1 MTAKIVDRVMTA
13 VFYLIAA
20 LLVVLLVGLLGYI
33 LARGLPKLSWTFLTS
48 PPQSLSAGSG
58 IGPQLF
64 NSIYMLFLTMLFTVP
79 IGVGGGIYL
88 AEYARPGRLTDTIRA
103 AIEVLSSLPSIVVGL
118 FGLIVFVYYTGW
130 GYTLMGG
137 ALALM
142 LFNLPLMVRT
152 SEEAIRA
159 VPHEQREASL
169 ALGVSRWRTITDVV
183 LPSALPGIVTG
194 AILTAGRAFGE
205 AAALIF
211 TAGMSTPR
219 LDFLDWNPFSP
230 ASPFNPFRPGETLA
244 VNIWKVNSE
253 GLIPDAKEVSA
264 GASAV
269 LVIAVLLFNL
279 MARFL
284 ARVLYRRMTAA
295 KL

>member
-1 MTAKIVDRVMTA
+1 MNAKIIDRVMTV
-13 VFYLIAA
+13 VFYAIA
-20 LLVVLLVGLLGYI
+20 LLLIVILFGLIGYI
-33 LARGLPKLSWTFLTS
+33 LARGVPKLSLTFLTG
-48 PPQSLSAGSG
+48 PPRSLEAGSG
-58 IGPQLF
+58 IGTPLF
-64 NSIYMLFLTMLFTVP
+64 NSLYMLFLTMVFTVP

-88 AEYARPGRLTDTIRA
+88 AEYARPGRLTDAIRA

-118 FGLIVFVYYTGW
+118 FGFLVFVYYTGW

-159 VPHEQREASL
+159 VPHEQKEASL
-169 ALGVSRWRTITDVV
+169 ALGISHWRTITDV
-183 LPSALPGIVTG
+183 LFPSALPGIVTG

-211 TAGMSTPR
+211 TSGMSSPP
-219 LDFLDWNPFSP
+219 LDFHDWNPLSS
-230 ASPFNPFRPGETLA
+230 ASPLNPFRPGETLA

-253 GLIPDAKEVSA
+253 GLIPDAKEVAA

-269 LVIAVLLFNL
+269 LVLSVLLFNVL
-279 MARFL
+279 ARF
-284 ARVLYRRMTAA
+284 ASRYVYRKMTAS
-295 KL
+295 KS